1 MIQKTLN
8 VSLRCTVSLL
18 STSYLSFCCQ
28 GTGNKTLKKRC
39 FWLTNMFWCFSERY
53 LFRCIL
59 NKTSKA
65 VIHYIIKLQSI
76 FFGEA
81 YLDVA
86 ESKVRKSAT
95 KACYVYSTAF
105 IIVIKSSDNKLNLKK
120 GYFHTIFIDH
130 TCFFLNIS
138 V

>member
-1 MIQKTLN
+1 MNNKFRGSPKRESLCPKFDTMQKTLN

-65 VIHYIIKLQSI
+65 VIHCIIKLQSI
-76 FFGEA
+76 VLWILSWRDRIKIWKCNKSCYNSFLMHS
-81 YLDVA
+81 YLW
-86 ESKVRKSAT
+86 SKDLIT
-95 KACYVYSTAF
+95 YF
-105 IIVIKSSDNKLNLKK
+105 DIK
-120 GYFHTIFIDH
+120 
-130 TCFFLNIS
+130 
-138 V
+138 